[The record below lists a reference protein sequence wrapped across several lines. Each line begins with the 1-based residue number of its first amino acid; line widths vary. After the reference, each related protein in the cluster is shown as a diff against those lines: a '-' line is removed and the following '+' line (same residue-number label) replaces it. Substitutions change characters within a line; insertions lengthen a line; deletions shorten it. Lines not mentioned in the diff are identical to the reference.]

1 MGRAEVRLAVR
12 LGAIIAIA
20 VIVLALVGVPWWLIV
35 FCVAF
40 MLTAWALTLWNG
52 EA

>member
-1 MGRAEVRLAVR
+1 MGHAEVGLAVR
-12 LGAIIAIA
+12 LGVIIAIA
-20 VIVLALVGVPWWLIV
+20 VIVLALVGIPWWLIV

-40 MLTAWALTLWNG
+40 MLIVWTLTLRKG

>member
-40 MLTAWALTLWNG
+40 MLTVWAFTLRKG